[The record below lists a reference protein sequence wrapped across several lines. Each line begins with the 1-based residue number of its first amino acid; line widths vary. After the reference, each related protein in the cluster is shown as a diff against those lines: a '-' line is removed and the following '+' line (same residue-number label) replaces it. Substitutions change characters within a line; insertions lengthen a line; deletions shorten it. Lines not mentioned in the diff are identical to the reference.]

1 MERNFKD
8 ALKLRRS
15 YYTIGNGSPV
25 PDKEIED
32 VLTTAVEYVPS
43 AFNSQ
48 STRLVLLLG
57 KDHKKLWEI
66 VKETLR
72 KRLPAEQFAQTESK
86 IDKSFAS
93 GYGTVLFFEDETVV
107 KGLQESF
114 PSYEAKFPVWSEQTS
129 AMHQLAVWSMLE
141 DLGFGASLQHY
152 NPLIDEEVR
161 KTWNLPS
168 SWTLVA
174 EMPFGLPVQSPGE
187 KEIKPLEDRILVFK
201 S

>member
-8 ALKLRRS
+8 VLKHRRS

-66 VKETLR
+66 VKETLC
-72 KRLPAEQFAQTESK
+72 KILPAEQFAQTESK

-93 GYGTVLFFEDETVV
+93 GYG
-107 KGLQESF
+107 
-114 PSYEAKFPVWSEQTS
+114 
-129 AMHQLAVWSMLE
+129 
-141 DLGFGASLQHY
+141 
-152 NPLIDEEVR
+152 
-161 KTWNLPS
+161 
-168 SWTLVA
+168 
-174 EMPFGLPVQSPGE
+174 
-187 KEIKPLEDRILVFK
+187 
-201 S
+201 